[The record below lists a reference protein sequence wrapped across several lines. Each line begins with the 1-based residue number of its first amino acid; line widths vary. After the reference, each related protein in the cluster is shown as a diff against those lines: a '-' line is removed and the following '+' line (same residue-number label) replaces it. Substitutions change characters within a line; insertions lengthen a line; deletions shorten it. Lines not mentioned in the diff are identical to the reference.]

1 MRRYLMC
8 SLKVLVTPLTLAII
22 TQIRPPIKVGGFF
35 FLALTMSAF
44 LLPKTPQ
51 KTPQI
56 SWNKVKKQ
64 KILFQESKSKKPHE

>member
-1 MRRYLMC
+1 MC

-51 KTPQI
+51 I

-64 KILFQESKSKKPHE
+64 KILFQESMSKKPHE